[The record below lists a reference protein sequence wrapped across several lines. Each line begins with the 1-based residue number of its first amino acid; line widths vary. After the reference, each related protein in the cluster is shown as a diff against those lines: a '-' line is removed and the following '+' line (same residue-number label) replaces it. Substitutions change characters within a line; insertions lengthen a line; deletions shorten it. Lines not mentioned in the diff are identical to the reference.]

1 MEKKPILE
9 VRDLVAGYGDTLV
22 LDRVSLDVYEG
33 EIIVVIGGSGCGKST
48 LLKNMVGLLR
58 PTAGSIRYWGKEIT
72 SMDEDELARLL
83 QQLGISFQSGA
94 LFNSMTV
101 AENIALPMEEFG
113 HMDPVLRDILV
124 GIKLDLVGLSGTG
137 PLMPDELSGG
147 MKKRVGFARAIA
159 MDPRIVFFD
168 EPSTSLDP
176 IIAAGLDKLILEMRH
191 LLGITVFVVTHD
203 LGSIRMIADRIVMLD
218 RGHVIFTG
226 TIADVEKTNVP
237 RVRQFFDRQPDK
249 TIEARGVTTAKS

>member
-1 MEKKPILE
+1 MAMKTTGQALSLRGLSKTFIEKKTGKELE
-9 VRDLVAGYGDTLV
+9 VLDSIDLEIEPGSLTCLV
-22 LDRVSLDVYEG
+22 G
-33 EIIVVIGGSGCGKST
+33 PSGCGKTT
-48 LLKNMVGLLR
+48 LLRLIGGLEMPTSGEVLFEGEPVTGPGPERGMVFQEYALFPWRTVLKNVSFGLDIEGMPTDEARRKAAGYLETVGL
-58 PTAGSIRYWGKEIT
+58 TGH
-72 SMDEDELARLL
+72 EDLYPR
-83 QQLGISFQSGA
+83 
-94 LFNSMTV
+94 
-101 AENIALPMEEFG
+101 
-113 HMDPVLRDILV
+113 
-124 GIKLDLVGLSGTG
+124 
-137 PLMPDELSGG
+137 ELSGG

-159 MDPRIVFFD
+159 MDHRIVFFD

>member
-48 LLKNMVGLLR
+48 LLKNMVGLLS

-168 EPSTSLDP
+168 
-176 IIAAGLDKLILEMRH
+176 
-191 LLGITVFVVTHD
+191 
-203 LGSIRMIADRIVMLD
+203 
-218 RGHVIFTG
+218 
-226 TIADVEKTNVP
+226 
-237 RVRQFFDRQPDK
+237 
-249 TIEARGVTTAKS
+249 